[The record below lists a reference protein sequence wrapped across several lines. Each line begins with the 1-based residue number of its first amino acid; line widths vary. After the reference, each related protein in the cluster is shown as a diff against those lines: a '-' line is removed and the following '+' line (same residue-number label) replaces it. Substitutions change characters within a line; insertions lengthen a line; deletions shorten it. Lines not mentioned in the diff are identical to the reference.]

1 MDLLFSV
8 ALGLSLSM
16 DAFAVSCAMGVCGL
30 SDIRGALKLSL
41 SFGVF
46 QALMP
51 LLGWLGASSF
61 GRYLE
66 RVDHWVALGALSLV
80 GGKMILEGLEKLK
93 GETCPASA
101 DLGTGRL
108 LTLSIGTSIDA
119 LAVGVG
125 FIGMRLNVPVTS
137 LVIGVVTFLVCL
149 LGVLGSGRL
158 FKPRGGAFEMAGGT
172 VLIIIGVKI
181 LLEHLG
187 S

>member
-1 MDLLFSV
+1 MDLLFSL

-30 SDIRGALKLSL
+30 SDMKGALKLSL
-41 SFGVF
+41 SFGFF
-46 QALMP
+46 QAIMP

-61 GRYLE
+61 GKYLG
-66 RVDHWVALGALSLV
+66 RVDHWVALGALSFV
-80 GGKMILEGLEKLK
+80 GVKMILEGREKLR
-93 GETCPASA
+93 GETCPASL
-101 DLGTGRL
+101 DLGPGRL

-125 FIGMRLNVPVTS
+125 FIGMRLNVPFTS
-137 LVIGVVTFLVCL
+137 AVIGLVTFLVCL

-158 FKPRGGAFEMAGGT
+158 FKPRGGAFEIAGGA

-187 S
+187 